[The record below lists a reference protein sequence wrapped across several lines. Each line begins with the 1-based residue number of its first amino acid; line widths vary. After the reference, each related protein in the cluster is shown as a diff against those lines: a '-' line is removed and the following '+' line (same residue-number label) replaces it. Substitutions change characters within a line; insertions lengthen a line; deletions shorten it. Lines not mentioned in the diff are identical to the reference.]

1 MLQSPVSSHRLKLL
15 LKDPDLEESDQL
27 FRHCLKVLRVDER
40 KRQLERAPFD
50 WHVWVLQAL
59 EDGGP
64 VTLHSRAVERHCPQK
79 RVEGDVANVLVTV
92 QKKPKTDRRI
102 FCVKIII

>member
-40 KRQLERAPFD
+40 ERQLERAPFD
-50 WHVWVLQAL
+50 
-59 EDGGP
+59 
-64 VTLHSRAVERHCPQK
+64 
-79 RVEGDVANVLVTV
+79 
-92 QKKPKTDRRI
+92 
-102 FCVKIII
+102 